1 MLNKEKYLEEI
12 INSVEEDENIAFNI
26 KKHTVEYC
34 RDTDCNYCLFR
45 RGFCSENRKKWL
57 NSEYVEP
64 EVDWSQVPVDMK
76 ILVRDDEYQTWLKRY
91 FAKYDNGVVYAWAG
105 GSTLWSAGDSTPM
118 PWKYAKIAEDIKN
131 QEPNITKAYEH
142 F

>member
-34 RDTDCNYCLFR
+34 RDTDCDYCLFR

-57 NSEYVEP
+57 NSEYIERTG
-64 EVDWSQVPVDMK
+64 VDWSKVPIDTP
-76 ILVRDDEYQTWLKRY
+76 ILVRNSETREWEKRY
-91 FAKYDNGVVYAWAG
+91 FAGIHDEKVCAWNNGMT
-105 GSTLWSAGDSTPM
+105 SWSVNDSESWSSNFL
-118 PWKYAKIAEDIKN
+118 PWEYAKLAEPKG
-131 QEPNITKAYEH
+131 Q
-142 F
+142 